1 MDITIEKFENAKK
14 YWLGKLSGDL
24 TEVKL
29 IPDFPRTK
37 DRQSAVYET
46 HFNQELTTRLNQISK
61 NNDLSLYVILV
72 TVFKILLFKV
82 TDQDD
87 IITASPTL
95 SGGNIKYN
103 RFVVFRDH
111 LAPGMVFKD
120 VLMNIKQT
128 VSGAYKHQYYPMRKI
143 IEFLNIKN
151 RLSFFRFFLVL
162 ESIHNKEFLDE
173 AIGEFENDMIFSI
186 KRNKDCLEGEIIY
199 NACCF
204 RGETVQ
210 HLFHCYLH
218 ILSQVLHDYSIKLSH
233 ISLVTGEQKKLLLF
247 DFNNTKINFSED
259 KILHQLFADQVEQ
272 NPDRTALVGRMQ
284 LSYRKLNERSNQLAH
299 LLIEKGVTADNI
311 IGIMIDR
318 SIEMIIG
325 ILGILKSGG
334 AYLPIE
340 PDYPGER
347 INYILADS
355 GAKMLVT
362 TSSLMEE
369 GEKVIRW
376 EGKKNI
382 DPVFLDFLEGSNFY
396 PSTLPPSY
404 LSHYSLAYVIYTS
417 GSTGKPKGVVINH
430 CSIVN
435 TLLWR
440 KNYYQFQ
447 PDDVVLQIPS
457 FTFDSSVEDI
467 FTPLISGS
475 RLIIIPGENRLNLN
489 YLRESIEKNNVTHF
503 LIVPGF
509 YNAFLE
515 EIGEHLRKVKFI
527 TVAGESFGEE
537 LVTKHFATLTK
548 VELYNEYGPTEN
560 SVCATVFRFTPGN
573 TGVSIGKP
581 IDNVHCYVLNRHGDL
596 TPIGIPGQLFIAGKG
611 LSRGYLNNPELTA
624 RKFHSVFSMSS
635 GFYRSYTS
643 YMSNNIYRTGDMAR
657 WLPDGNIEFLGRM
670 DFQVK
675 ISGYRV
681 ELGEIES
688 HLLKHPG
695 IKEVAV
701 VVKESGENKYLC
713 AYFVLK
719 KHRENTGVTEI
730 IEYLGG
736 ELPDYMI
743 PSYFAS
749 LEQMPLTPGGK
760 IDRKALK
767 SFDTDG
773 LTDDYTPPRDR
784 IEEKLARIWSEL
796 LRIDKDKIGIDSNF
810 FELGGQSLNAT
821 ILVSRIYKEFDV
833 KVPLQQVFKNP
844 LIREI
849 STYIKSSAQFKY
861 TSIEPVE
868 KKEYYILSPAQ
879 KRMYIIQQMIL
890 DNTAYNVT
898 KIFEVHQKQGKE
910 KWQEIFRKLIDRH
923 ESLRTSFQVLD
934 LDSEP
939 VQMIPENVEIEM
951 EYFGAERKAQSAEG
965 EKERHAP
972 GAMRFASTIKDFIRP
987 FDLSQAPLFRVGL
1000 IRIEDAKYILIVDMH
1015 HIISDGISLS
1025 VLMQDWMMID
1035 HGNQLPS
1042 LRIQYKDYSEWQNS
1056 EKQKEVRKIQ
1066 NEYWLEQF
1074 KGELPVLNLP
1084 KDYSRPEVNRYEGGT
1099 FAFEIPREETK
1110 TIKQMAL
1117 NEGTTVFMVV
1127 LSIFYVF
1134 LAKLSGQEDIII
1146 GTGVAGRN
1154 HADLERVIGMFV
1166 NMLVLRN
1173 FPQGHKRFR
1182 QFLPEVKKRTL
1193 EAFENRE
1200 FQYEDLVDHLNLDR
1214 TKRSNP
1220 LFDVAFSLQD
1230 IDLGTV
1236 RPINKEIPG
1245 AKESGHRF
1253 ERKISKYDLTL
1264 NGIEI
1269 DGKLNMMF
1277 EYSTKLFKQERI
1289 ERYVKYFKEIVTTIS
1304 KNKDIKLRDIKVSLK
1319 LVEQKLTNPL
1329 PDFGF

>member
-37 DRQSAVYET
+37 NHQSAVYEA
-46 HFNQELTTRLNQISK
+46 HFHQELTTRLNHISK

-82 TDQDD
+82 TGQDD
-87 IITASPTL
+87 IITASPIL
-95 SGGNIKYN
+95 SGGNTRYN

-120 VLMNIKQT
+120 VLINIKQT
-128 VSGAYKHQYYPMRKI
+128 VSEAYKHQYYPMRKI
-143 IEFLNIKN
+143 IEFLNTKN

-173 AIGEFENDMIFSI
+173 AIDEFENDMIFSI
-186 KRNKDCLEGEIIY
+186 GRNQDGLEGEVIY

-247 DFNNTKINFSED
+247 DFNNTKIDFLED

-272 NPDRTALVGRMQ
+272 TPDHTALVGKEEGEKGRSGEGKKEIH
-284 LSYRKLNERSNQLAH
+284 LSYRKLNEKSNQLAH
-299 LLIEKGVTADNI
+299 LLIEKGVLADDI

-325 ILGILKSGG
+325 LLGILKSGG

-376 EGKKNI
+376 EGKKNF
-382 DPVFLDFLEGSNFY
+382 DTVFLDFTEGYNFY
-396 PSTLPPSY
+396 PSTLLPFY
-404 LSHYSLAYVIYTS
+404 LSPYSLAYVIYTS
-417 GSTGKPKGVVINH
+417 GSTGNPKGVVIDH
-430 CSIVN
+430 RSIVN

-440 KNYYQFQ
+440 KKYYRFQ
-447 PDDVVLQIPS
+447 PDDVILQIPS
-457 FTFDSSVEDI
+457 FIFDSSVEDI

-515 EIGEHLRKVKFI
+515 EMGEHLRKVKFI

-560 SVCATVFRFTPGN
+560 SVCTTVYRFTPGN
-573 TGVSIGKP
+573 TGVCIGKP

-624 RKFHSVFSMSS
+624 RKFLSVFSMSS
-635 GFYRSYTS
+635 SFYRSYMS
-643 YMSNNIYRTGDMAR
+643 YMSYIIYRTGDMAR

-688 HLLKHPG
+688 HLLKHPS

-701 VVKESGENKYLC
+701 VAKESGENKYLC
-713 AYFVLK
+713 AYFVFK
-719 KHRENTGVTEI
+719 KDRENTEVTEI
-730 IEYLGG
+730 IEYLKG

-749 LEQMPLTPGGK
+749 LENMPLTPGGK

-784 IEEKLARIWSEL
+784 MEEKLTRIWSEL
-796 LRIDKDKIGIDSNF
+796 LGIDKDKIGIDSNF

-821 ILVSRIYKEFDV
+821 ILVSRIYKEFNV

-844 LIREI
+844 LIRGI

-861 TSIEPVE
+861 SSIEAVE
-868 KKEYYILSPAQ
+868 KKEYYALSPAQ
-879 KRMYIIQQMIL
+879 KRMYIIQQMTSE
-890 DNTAYNVT
+890 NTAYNVT
-898 KIFEVHQKQGKE
+898 KIFEVQEKPGKGKRE
-910 KWQEIFRKLIDRH
+910 ETFRKLMDRH
-923 ESLRTSFQVLD
+923 ESLRTSFEVLD

-939 VQMIPENVEIEM
+939 VQIIHENVEIKM
-951 EYFGAERKAQSAEG
+951 EYYELPGQGG
-965 EKERHAP
+965 EILNE
-972 GAMRFASTIKDFIRP
+972 FIRP
-987 FDLSQAPLFRVGL
+987 FDLSQAPLLRVGL
-1000 IRIEDAKYILIVDMH
+1000 IRIEDAKYILMVDMH

-1025 VLMQDWMMID
+1025 VSMQDWMMID
-1035 HGNQLPS
+1035 HGDRLPS

-1056 EKQKEVRKIQ
+1056 EKQREVRKVQ
-1066 NEYWLEQF
+1066 EEYWLEQF
-1074 KGELPVLNLP
+1074 KGEPPVLNLP
-1084 KDYSRPEVNRYEGGT
+1084 KDYSRPEVNCFEGDT
-1099 FAFEIPREETK
+1099 FRFEIDGEETGVL
-1110 TIKQMAL
+1110 KQVAL
-1117 NEGTTVFMVV
+1117 DEGTTVFMML
-1127 LSIFYVF
+1127 LSIFYIF

-1146 GTGVAGRN
+1146 GTPVAGRN

-1173 FPQGHKRFR
+1173 YPMGHKRFR
-1182 QFLPEVKKRTL
+1182 QFLLEVKKRTL
-1193 EAFENRE
+1193 EAFENQE
-1200 FQYEDLVDHLNLDR
+1200 FQYDDLVDHLNLDR
-1214 TKRSNP
+1214 TRRSRP

-1230 IDLGTV
+1230 IDLGMV
-1236 RPINKEIPG
+1236 RPTNKEIPG
-1245 AKESGHRF
+1245 AKERGHRF
-1253 ERKISKYDLTL
+1253 EKKISKYDLTL

-1289 ERYVKYFKEIVTTIS
+1289 GRYVKYFKEIVTTIS
-1304 KNKDIKLRDIKVSLK
+1304 KNRDIKLRDIKVSLK
-1319 LVEQKLTNPL
+1319 LVEQKLNNPL
-1329 PDFGF
+1329 VDFGF